1 MCTAAGV
8 DSDINLRNFGTKGT
22 PIDLQLYVPFRQDR
36 YGGYANHQRSSKN
49 KPLLYYTRTGVPSWL
64 HPHQVLM
71 RARFY
76 SKWVGPYTDLGL
88 KHLIQCGVKW
98 PTEQQ
103 VKAVSTK
110 QSGLI
115 NCVMVDRPLSDAV
128 GRYKEAANGQDL
140 PTSDQPSIRV

>member
-1 MCTAAGV
+1 MGEYVCALAAGV
-8 DSDINLRNFGTKGT
+8 DSDITFRNFGTKGT
-22 PIDLQLYVPFRQDR
+22 PIDLQLDVLFRQDR
-36 YGGYANHQRSSKN
+36 YGGYANHQRSGKN

-64 HPHQVLM
+64 HLHQVLM

-103 VKAVSTK
+103 VKARK
-110 QSGLI
+110 
-115 NCVMVDRPLSDAV
+115 PKAV
-128 GRYKEAANGQDL
+128 GVN
-140 PTSDQPSIRV
+140 